1 MKEGGSI
8 SMTIQNNLSE
18 KDAQYIWHPMRH
30 YSPEKTMIFTDGNGS
45 WVTDENGDTYLD
57 AMAGLWC
64 VNVGYGR
71 EELAKA
77 AYDQMTALSYTPM
90 TNSHI
95 PAIRLGEKLN
105 EWLGDDYVFYFSNS
119 GSEANETAFKIA
131 RQYHEANNEGSRYK
145 FISRYRA
152 YHGNSMGSLAAT
164 GQAKRK
170 FNYEPLAPGFLHVT
184 PPDSYR
190 TPYQGTEE
198 EQALACADE
207 IDRVIGWEINETIA
221 AVIMEPIITGGGV
234 LMPHESYLKRVEEI
248 CDKHGVLLI
257 IDEVICGFGRTGE
270 KFGFQNYGVKPDI
283 VTMAKGLTSAYLP
296 LSVTAVKRE
305 IFEKFKGQD
314 QYENFRHVNTFGG
327 NPAACALALKNV
339 EVLEKENLVEQANIQ
354 GDKLRAG
361 LNELLEH
368 PLVGDVRGKGLL
380 VGIELVENKA
390 TKEPASSDYA
400 KQIIALMKQ
409 EGIIMGSNSE
419 TVAGYDN
426 ILQLS
431 PPLSITDDEVE
442 KIVEALKKA
451 FATLTK

>member
-1 MKEGGSI
+1 
-8 SMTIQNNLSE
+8 MTTQNNLYE
-18 KDAQYIWHPMRH
+18 KDAQYIWHAMRH
-30 YSPEKTMIFTDGNGS
+30 YSPDKTMIFTDGEGS
-45 WVTDENGDTYLD
+45 WVTNENGDTYLD

-131 RQYHEANNEGSRYK
+131 RQYHEANGEGSRFK

-170 FNYEPLAPGFLHVT
+170 ISYEPLAPGFLHVT
-184 PPDSYR
+184 PPDLYR

-207 IDRVIGWEINETIA
+207 IDRVIGWEIDETIA

-248 CDKHGVLLI
+248 CEKRGVLLI
-257 IDEVICGFGRTGE
+257 MDEVICGFGRTGE
-270 KFGFQNYGVKPDI
+270 KFGFQNYGIKPDM

-305 IFEKFKGQD
+305 IYEKFQGQD

-380 VGIELVENKA
+380 VGIELVENKD

-400 KQIIALMKQ
+400 KHIIALVKQ

-419 TVAGYDN
+419 TVAGFDN

-442 KIVEALKKA
+442 KIVSALKKA
-451 FATLTK
+451 FAQVTK